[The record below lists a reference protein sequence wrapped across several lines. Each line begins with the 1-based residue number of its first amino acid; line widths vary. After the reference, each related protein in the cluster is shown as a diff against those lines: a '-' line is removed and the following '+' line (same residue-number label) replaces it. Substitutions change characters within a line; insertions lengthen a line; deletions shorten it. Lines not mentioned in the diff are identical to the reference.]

1 VRTRKALVSPS
12 RRSNSVH
19 KYKRI
24 LLVLLFLALLLA
36 LFQLSG
42 LRAHFSLEFLR
53 QHLLENKLSGL
64 AIFVLLFAVGNLLQ
78 IPGWIFLAAAVL
90 ALGRTWGGLASYV
103 AAIISCGFT
112 FFTIRWLGGDAL
124 RELSNP
130 FARKLFSQLD
140 ARPIT
145 SVTLL
150 RVLFQTVPPL
160 NYALALSGV
169 KFHHYLIGSLLGLPL
184 PIFLYCLFFDQ
195 LANLLL
201 VN

>member
-1 VRTRKALVSPS
+1 
-12 RRSNSVH
+12 
-19 KYKRI
+19 
-24 LLVLLFLALLLA
+24 
-36 LFQLSG
+36 
-42 LRAHFSLEFLR
+42 
-53 QHLLENKLSGL
+53 
-64 AIFVLLFAVGNLLQ
+64 
-78 IPGWIFLAAAVL
+78 
-90 ALGRTWGGLASYV
+90 
-103 AAIISCGFT
+103 
-112 FFTIRWLGGDAL
+112 L